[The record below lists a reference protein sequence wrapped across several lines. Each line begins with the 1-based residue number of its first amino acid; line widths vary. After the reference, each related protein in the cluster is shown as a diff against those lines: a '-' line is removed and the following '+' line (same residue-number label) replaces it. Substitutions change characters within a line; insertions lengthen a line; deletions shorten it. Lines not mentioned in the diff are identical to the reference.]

1 MAAAIIMT
9 MVGMEAMP
17 TTRVAMAVITCDS
30 ENWGI
35 VVGGGKPQWRNI
47 DRGDNNN

>member
-1 MAAAIIMT
+1 MT

-17 TTRVAMAVITCDS
+17 TTRVAMAVITGDS

-47 DRGDNNN
+47 DRSGDNNN